1 MSQPAPEVSP
11 AHLFDTIN
19 SFHRTAAIKAAIELE
34 IFTAIAEGNSTAQ
47 AIASRCGTAERGAR
61 ILCDYLVIIGF
72 LTKENGKYGLTPDS
86 AVFLDRRAPTYVG
99 RAVEFLLTP
108 TLTSGFEDLAA
119 AVRKGGTTLPDQGSV
134 TPDHPVWVKFAQAMA
149 PLMSLPAQ
157 LIADAVP
164 TDPNRDVKVL
174 DIAAGH
180 GIFGIAFAQRNPRLH
195 VTGLDWPNVLEVA
208 KGNAQAAGIGNRYTT
223 LPGSAFDV
231 DFGTDYDVI
240 LLTNFL
246 HHFDP
251 PTCEKVISKVHSALR
266 EGGRAVTLEFI
277 PNDDRVSPPGSAA
290 FSLIMLGTTPSGDAY
305 TFSDLEGMFRRS
317 GFTRSEFRPLAP
329 TMQQLV
335 VSYK

>member
-1 MSQPAPEVSP
+1 MTQPAPEVSP

-19 SFHRTAAIKAAIELE
+19 SFHRTAAIKAGIELGV
-34 IFTAIAEGNSTAQ
+34 FTAVAEGNTTAQ
-47 AIASRCGTAERGAR
+47 TIAGRCATAERGAR
-61 ILCDYLVIIGF
+61 ILCDYLVIMGF
-72 LTKENGKYGLTPDS
+72 LTKVNGNYGLTPDS
-86 AVFLDRRAPTYVG
+86 AAFLDRRSPTYLGSV
-99 RAVEFLLTP
+99 ADFLLTP
-108 TLTSGFEDLAA
+108 TLTSGFEDLAS
-119 AVRKGGTTLPDQGSV
+119 AVRKGGTNLPDQGSV

-149 PLMSLPAQ
+149 PLMALPSQ

-164 TDPNRDVKVL
+164 IDRSRDVKVL

-180 GIFGIAFAQRNPRLH
+180 GIFGIALAQRNPRVH
-195 VTGLDWPNVLEVA
+195 VIALDWPNVLEVA
-208 KGNAQAAGIGNRYTT
+208 KGNAHAAGVGDRYTT

-231 DFGTDYDVI
+231 DFERDYDLI

-251 PTCEKVISKVHSALR
+251 STCEGLLRKVHSALG

-277 PNDDRVSPPGSAA
+277 PNDDRVSPPGSAG

-305 TFSDLEGMFRRS
+305 TFSELEGMFRRS
-317 GFTRSEFRPLAP
+317 GFARSEFQQLPP